1 MNDGGAGGGGGGNV
15 VVGMGVG
22 GEGLRRQTHVAD
34 SKVDKSFVVVF
45 LHLSFVSSV
54 FVTDWLRIHNNNK
67 II

>member
-1 MNDGGAGGGGGGNV
+1 MTEGLGGGGGMWWWGW
-15 VVGMGVG
+15 G
-22 GEGLRRQTHVAD
+22 GGAEGLRRQTHVAD

-67 II
+67 IL

>member
-1 MNDGGAGGGGGGNV
+1 
-15 VVGMGVG
+15 MGVG

-67 II
+67 IL